1 MTFINRST
9 SFNYTVDYD
18 VRIISNVQNSIM
30 DFITEKDRIYATDSS
45 GKIIAEVTF
54 PTEDGVSTID
64 HTFVDPSLRGQGV
77 AGKLVKLAAD
87 HILAEG
93 NRIAAICSYAVAW
106 FKRHPEYSLV
116 CSGPVACR
124 IDRRK

>member
-1 MTFINRST
+1 
-9 SFNYTVDYD
+9 
-18 VRIISNVQNSIM
+18 M

-54 PTEDGVSTID
+54 HTEDGVSTID

-87 HILAEG
+87 HILVEG
-93 NRIAAICSYAVAW
+93 NQIAAICSYAVAW
-106 FKRHPEYSLV
+106 FKRHPEYSLCV
-116 CSGPVACR
+116 PGPFVCR